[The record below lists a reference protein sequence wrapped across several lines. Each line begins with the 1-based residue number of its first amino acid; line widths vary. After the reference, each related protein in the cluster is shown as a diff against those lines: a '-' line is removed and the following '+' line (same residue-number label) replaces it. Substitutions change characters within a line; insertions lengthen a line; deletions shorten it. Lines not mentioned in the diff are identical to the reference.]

1 MSADRPA
8 ELERLGALG
17 TRTAPLGARARILAG
32 VRAGAQKK
40 RRHTALALAL
50 VVGFAGAAAAAMRV
64 LLERPQSSAT
74 PASRSRTV
82 PTPTATPLV
91 LSRTASAAATGSE
104 EQHIRDAQRLVAG
117 GGDPAAIEALLV
129 EYLREY
135 PQGLYEEEARYY
147 LFLVASRSRDGPRA
161 HEAAQ
166 AFLAR
171 FPAGHRA
178 DRVRAWLDTPR

>member
-8 ELERLGALG
+8 ELERLSALG
-17 TRTAPLGARARILAG
+17 TRTAPLGAHTRILAG
-32 VRAGAQKK
+32 VRAGAKK
-40 RRHTALALAL
+40 RRHTALALVL

-64 LLERPQSSAT
+64 LLERPQAGAA

-82 PTPTATPLV
+82 PTPTAAPLV
-91 LSRTASAAATGSE
+91 LSRTSSTTSLGSE
-104 EQHIRDAQRLVAG
+104 EQLIRDAQRLVAS
-117 GGDPAAIEALLV
+117 GGDPAVVEVLLD

-178 DRVRAWLDTPR
+178 DRVRAWLETPR

>member
-8 ELERLGALG
+8 ELERLSALG
-17 TRTAPLGARARILAG
+17 TRTAPLGAHARILAG
-32 VRAGAQKK
+32 VRAGAKK
-40 RRHTALALAL
+40 RRHTALAMVL

-64 LLERPQSSAT
+64 LLERPQAGAA

-82 PTPTATPLV
+82 PTPTAAPLV
-91 LSRTASAAATGSE
+91 LSRTSSTTSLGSE
-104 EQHIRDAQRLVAG
+104 EQLIRDAQRLVAS
-117 GGDPAAIEALLV
+117 GGDPAVVEALLA

-161 HEAAQ
+161 HQAAQ

-178 DRVRAWLDTPR
+178 DRVRAWLDAAR